1 MNAGSTTI
9 RWRGILTV
17 LAAALV
23 AIALASCGDESQSAQ
38 PIATAT
44 AEMAPT
50 QTPAPTATPVPPTAT
65 PIPPTATPVPPTAT
79 PVPPTA
85 TPVPATATP
94 VPPTAT
100 PVPPT
105 PTPAASASLDEIE
118 LDSGTTWRE
127 VFDAFS
133 DAERDCIGA
142 AYDEALLKSELSR
155 SVAEDEWD
163 ETLVSCLAPETVR
176 ALYLSSTA
184 TILRDEG
191 VDLSA
196 EEETCLSEWVDGLDI
211 AEVLFET
218 DEAAGEAFALEMM
231 ACIPETT
238 RALFLSGVVE
248 SLEYD
253 GVVLS
258 AEEETCL
265 SEWADGLDIAVLLD
279 MDAAAEYELELEM
292 MSCIAGS
299 LAVLIVGE
307 LAVGESVELDA
318 DDESCLR
325 EWVDGAD
332 QSILLE
338 FLNYGDL
345 DPDDAAPELLGA
357 FSCVPALLIPNLTE
371 EEEICIRDRM
381 TVDDARAVIAG
392 AAVEASVPALAQC
405 VQRAADDHANSIE
418 GATAAAVGDALQGSI
433 EYEGDDDIFAFEASA
448 GKTYQID
455 VELGTLSDSWLA
467 LYGAGYEEL
476 AYNDDDGD
484 SAASQII
491 WEAPDSGE
499 YYIAVGGYESET
511 GSYTL
516 TASTIDDDHAN
527 AIEGATHAAVGDA
540 LQGSIE
546 YEGDEDFFAFNAV
559 EGETYQISVELGT
572 LPDSWLALYND
583 EHEEL
588 AYNDDDR
595 DSMASRIIWEAPS
608 AGEYYVAVAAQGYG
622 YSIGSY
628 TLNLAV
634 SDIEDDHANS
644 IEAATH
650 AAVGAALQGSIEY
663 EGDEDIFAF
672 EASAGETYQIS
683 VELGTLSD
691 SWLALYGTDHEALD
705 YNDDHGVS
713 AASQL
718 VWKAPNSGEYYI
730 AVGGYEYETGSYT
743 LTLTKPAQ

>member
-1 MNAGSTTI
+1 M
-9 RWRGILTV
+9 
-17 LAAALV
+17 
-23 AIALASCGDESQSAQ
+23 
-38 PIATAT
+38 
-44 AEMAPT
+44 
-50 QTPAPTATPVPPTAT
+50 
-65 PIPPTATPVPPTAT
+65 
-79 PVPPTA
+79 
-85 TPVPATATP
+85 
-94 VPPTAT
+94 
-100 PVPPT
+100 
-105 PTPAASASLDEIE
+105 
-118 LDSGTTWRE
+118 
-127 VFDAFS
+127 FDAFS

-231 ACIPETT
+231 ACIPETA
-238 RALFLSGVVE
+238 RALFLSGVIE

-265 SEWADGLDIAVLLD
+265 SEWADGLDIAVLLN

-292 MSCIAGS
+292 MSCVAGS
-299 LAVLIVGE
+299 LAILIVGE

-338 FLNYGDL
+338 FLNYGYV
-345 DPDDAAPELLGA
+345 DPDDPAPELLGA

-381 TVDDARAVIAG
+381 TVDDARAVITSG

-418 GATAAAVGDALQGSI
+418 GATAAAVGEALQGSI

-572 LPDSWLALYND
+572 LPDPWLMLYD
-583 EHEEL
+583 TDHEEL
-588 AYNDDDR
+588 TYNQ
-595 DSMASRIIWEAPS
+595 ASYIVLEAPS
-608 AGEYYVAVAAQGYG
+608 SGEYYVAVWDNY
-622 YSIGSY
+622 YSTGTY
-628 TLNLAV
+628 TLTV
-634 SDIEDDHANS
+634 SRVEDDHANS

-650 AAVGAALQGSIEY
+650 AAAGGALQGSIEY
-663 EGDEDIFAF
+663 EGDEDFFAF
-672 EASAGETYQIS
+672 EAVEGETYQIS